1 MKLSDSYDSTGQQ
14 RAMPRT
20 LSEYME
26 CCSTKS
32 DLSDALK
39 PNPRNI
45 RFTSANTSLA
55 DTLRTIISLTRHSIE
70 QHQQPISIIQD
81 FGTTLCFPDIND
93 SSSTAGKIAILL
105 SLARTIQSTLSTGQ
119 TRTIRD
125 VYYSNVELYGSQ
137 RKVEYWLSSI
147 TRNLRLESRD
157 CLHILPAQKGLCY
170 TPCDIRIQTAGKET
184 VIAAHTSSMVP
195 YIARG
200 SSVQILPPADQ
211 DLKLRLVVLEK
222 EAVYHTV
229 VKTCPPPNT
238 IFVTGKGYP
247 DFLSRLFLQLLER
260 NDCIADWRLYT
271 DADPHG
277 IDIALKYMQNEDHKQ
292 YMCKSLVYKGALLT
306 KLLKRRNVQFL
317 QLNHRD
323 ISLAIGLIKRLSQ
336 PSSHPSNIGCL
347 RVQLQRQMFFLK
359 KAEMNSMA
367 IDEYVL

>member
-1 MKLSDSYDSTGQQ
+1 
-14 RAMPRT
+14 MPKP

-26 CCSTKS
+26 HYSTKS
-32 DLSDALK
+32 DLCDALK

-45 RFTSANTSLA
+45 RLTFANTSPA
-55 DTLRTIISLTRHSIE
+55 DALETIISLTRNSIE

-81 FGTTLCFPDIND
+81 FGATLSFPDVKD
-93 SSSTAGKIAILL
+93 SSSSPSNIAILL

-147 TRNLRLESRD
+147 TRNLHLESRD

-170 TPCDIRIQTAGKET
+170 TPCDIRIQTGGKET
-184 VIAAHTSSMVP
+184 VIAAGTSSMVP
-195 YIARG
+195 YVTQG
-200 SSVQILPPADQ
+200 STVQILHPADQ
-211 DLKLRLVVLEK
+211 DLRLKLVVLEK
-222 EAVYHTV
+222 EAVYHTI
-229 VKTCPPPNT
+229 VKTCPPSNT

-247 DFLSRLFLQLLER
+247 DFLSRLFLQLLEHT
-260 NDCIADWRLYT
+260 DCIADWRLYT

-277 IDIALKYMQNEDHKQ
+277 IDIALKYMQNDDHKQ

-306 KLLKRRNVQFL
+306 ELLKRRNVQLL
-317 QLNHRD
+317 QLNNRD
-323 ISLAIGLIKRLSQ
+323 ISLAIGLIKRLSK
-336 PSSHPSNIGCL
+336 PSSHPSNLGCL
-347 RVQLQRQMFFLK
+347 RVQLQRQLFFLK

-367 IDEYVL
+367 KDEYVL